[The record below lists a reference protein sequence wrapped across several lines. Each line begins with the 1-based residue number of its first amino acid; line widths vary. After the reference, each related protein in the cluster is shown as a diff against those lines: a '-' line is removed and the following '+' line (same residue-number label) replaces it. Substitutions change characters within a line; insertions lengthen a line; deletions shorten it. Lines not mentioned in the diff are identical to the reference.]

1 MNAFDSDAVVAG
13 MPDDVAGT
21 AMADRGNPRVLFLIR
36 SLARGG
42 AERQLVALAAAM
54 RRAGRDVSV
63 ACFYSGGAFQRD
75 LVEAGVPVI
84 DLRKRGRWDVAGFLW
99 RLFRAFRDNNPDIV
113 HGYLTVGNLLSLLA
127 KLVDRRTR
135 VVWGVRSSY
144 IDRDRYDR
152 MSRLTF
158 RFSRRLSR
166 LADGIIVNS
175 WAGAAHHASLG
186 YPRARITVVPNGID
200 TQRFRFDAGG
210 RARVRGGWNVPDGA
224 VLVGLVGRL
233 DPMKDHPTFLKAA
246 ATLAA
251 RDPRWR
257 FVCIGAGGGSEY
269 ARSLATLADSLGLRD
284 RLTWAGP
291 QDDMP
296 AVYSA
301 LDIAASTSYG
311 EGFPNT
317 VAEAMACGRPCAA
330 TDVGDSA
337 RIVGGCGTVVA
348 ARDPAAFAASLE
360 AMRALLAD
368 CEEGSGLHALA
379 RRRIE
384 DGFALEALLRN
395 SEAVFRAVCDTRGQR
410 HQGAS

>member
-1 MNAFDSDAVVAG
+1 MNAFDSDAVMAR
-13 MPDDVAGT
+13 
-21 AMADRGNPRVLFLIR
+21 MADATTGVAMTDRVRPRVLFLIR

-42 AERQLVALAAAM
+42 AERQLVALAVAM
-54 RRAGRDVSV
+54 RRAGRDVAV
-63 ACFYSGGAFQRD
+63 ACFYSGGAFQRE

-99 RLFRAFRDNNPDIV
+99 RLFRAFRDTDPDIV

>member
-1 MNAFDSDAVVAG
+1 MMNAFDSEAAMAR
-13 MPDDVAGT
+13 MPDETVGVAI
-21 AMADRGNPRVLFLIR
+21 ADHAKPRILFLVR

-54 RRAGRDVSV
+54 RHSGRDVSV
-63 ACFYSGGAFQRD
+63 ACFYSGGAFQRE

-84 DLRKRGRWDVAGFLW
+84 DLRKRGRWDIAGFLW
-99 RLFRAFRDNNPDIV
+99 RLWRVFRDNDPDIV

-127 KLVDRRTR
+127 KLANRRTR
-135 VVWGVRSSY
+135 VLWGVRSSY
-144 IDRDRYDR
+144 IDRDRYDW

-158 RFSRRLSR
+158 RLSRKLAR

-175 WAGAAHHASLG
+175 WAGATHHAALG
-186 YPRARITVVPNGID
+186 YPQARITVVPNGID
-200 TQRFRFDAGG
+200 TRRFRFDADG
-210 RARVRGGWNVPDGA
+210 RARKRGGWSVPNDA

-246 ATLAA
+246 AILAA
-251 RDPRWR
+251 RDSRWR
-257 FVCIGAGGGSEY
+257 FACVGGGGESGY
-269 ARSLATLADSLGLRD
+269 VRTLASLADELGLHD
-284 RLTWAGP
+284 RLIWAGP

-301 LDIAASTSYG
+301 LDITASTSYG

-317 VAEAMACGRPCAA
+317 VAEAMACGRPCVV

-337 RIVGGCGTVVA
+337 RIVGACGAVVE
-348 ARDPAAFAASLE
+348 ARDPAAFAAGIE
-360 AMRALLAD
+360 RTRTLLARCD
-368 CEEGSGLHALA
+368 EGNDLQAMA
-379 RRRIE
+379 RARIE
-384 DGFALEALLRN
+384 ETYTLEALLRN
-395 SEAVFRAVCDTRGQR
+395 SEAAFRAVCDTRRQ